1 MKKYNLSNSEEILMN
16 TLWKENAPLTVA
28 QLSEKITE
36 ADWKPNYV
44 DKLVKQL
51 VKKGPEDF
59 FDKLGRLC
67 SRTVSPGCRKT
78 CPAGGFGGKKSV
90 KGNRQGFLSRSITRR
105 SGRIAKLCYKNYILQ
120 F

>member
-16 TLWKENAPLTVA
+16 MLWKENAPLTVS

-51 VKKGPEDF
+51 VKKGMVKADGIQQDRFYRSQQFVPCLTKDEF
-59 FDKLGRLC
+59 MAYFD
-67 SRTVSPGCRKT
+67 
-78 CPAGGFGGKKSV
+78 GKYPTPLYDYEERYVESLKEHTS
-90 KGNRQGFLSRSITRR
+90 F
-105 SGRIAKLCYKNYILQ
+105 Y
-120 F
+120 

>member
-16 TLWKENAPLTVA
+16 MLWKENAPLTVS

-51 VKKGPEDF
+51 VKKGMV
-59 FDKLGRLC
+59 KLTVS
-67 SRTVSPGCRKT
+67 SRTDFIG
-78 CPAGGFGGKKSV
+78 
-90 KGNRQGFLSRSITRR
+90 RSNLFRV
-105 SGRIAKLCYKNYILQ
+105 
-120 F
+120 